1 MWTIP
6 AVRMDRWSEWT
17 ADEHNESLRHLNV
30 VPCPREC
37 GGIERSVN
45 RRGGGPPAG
54 ENYKEADSAV
64 WALMRSRLL

>member
-54 ENYKEADSAV
+54 EN
-64 WALMRSRLL
+64 